1 MNKKLRCSLRMRG
14 PLQSAA
20 PFEAGGRQRT
30 LACRFACL
38 RWSILTLWA
47 LWTLSAPCL
56 ASEKQP
62 PSTSQEVS
70 TSALSYQGGAIADL
84 DGDGRLDVAVVRS
97 ESRGPHAFQYRI
109 ELALTTRVAPSSF
122 SFFAEEGGLRIVPR
136 DVDGDGDLDLVITSA
151 WSLAPVG
158 VWINDG
164 HGGFTQ
170 GDPTAYPRSIWTE
183 GPGISSD
190 APEEKLQATVPPSYR
205 SYVGSSLRSCFCNQL
220 ASHYLPLLQATAR
233 PSWGA
238 MKRPS
243 TRAPPRS
250 LLRLPS

>member
-1 MNKKLRCSLRMRG
+1 MRG
-14 PLQSAA
+14 LLQSVA
-20 PFEAGGRQRT
+20 PFDVSGIRLT
-30 LACRFACL
+30 MACRSACL
-38 RWSILTLWA
+38 RWSALTLWV
-47 LWTLSAPCL
+47 LWALSAPCL
-56 ASEKQP
+56 ASEKQT
-62 PSTSQEVS
+62 PSTSQEAS

-84 DGDGRLDVAVVRS
+84 DGDGRLDVAIVRS

-122 SFFAEEGGLRIVPR
+122 SVSADEGGLRIIPR

-190 APEEKLQATVPPSYR
+190 APQEKLQATVPPSYR
-205 SYVGSSLRSCFCNQL
+205 SYVGSSLRSYFCDQL
-220 ASHYLPLLQATAR
+220 ASHHLPLLQAAAR
-233 PSWGA
+233 PSGGA

-250 LLRLPS
+250 LLRQPS